1 MGFFEGPRGCPFSF
15 TVIVSQSCVKQTGFQ
30 AGLAGLS
37 DQGRAEWIHMLLE
50 RMFKPFRINLLVN

>member
-1 MGFFEGPRGCPFSF
+1 MSVFIYRNCLSVMCKTNRLSGG
-15 TVIVSQSCVKQTGFQ
+15 SCGM
-30 AGLAGLS
+30 S